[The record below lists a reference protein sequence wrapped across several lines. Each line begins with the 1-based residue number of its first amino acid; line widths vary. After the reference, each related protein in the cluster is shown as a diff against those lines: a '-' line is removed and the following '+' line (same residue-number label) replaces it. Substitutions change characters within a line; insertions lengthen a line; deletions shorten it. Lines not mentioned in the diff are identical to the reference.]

1 MIAATQRQTAAPV
14 ANVKSEIHMR
24 ASLVLFSARGNRVRE
39 RAVNAQ
45 PEYPFLELFGYNN
58 TSSFRMEPSKSYGF
72 VLPSLKPPHLTAALP
87 TFDVV

>member
-24 ASLVLFSARGNRVRE
+24 ASLVLFSARGNRIRE

-45 PEYPFLELFGYNN
+45 PEYPFLELFRYNN
-58 TSSFRMEPSKSYGF
+58 TSFRRNGALKSPGF
-72 VLPSLKPPHLTAALP
+72 VLSSPKPPRLTAALP

>member
-24 ASLVLFSARGNRVRE
+24 ASLVLFSARGHRVWE

-45 PEYPFLELFGYNN
+45 PEYPFLELFRYIN
-58 TSSFRMEPSKSYGF
+58 TFFLGMEPPKSHGF

>member
-24 ASLVLFSARGNRVRE
+24 ASLVLFSARGNCVRE

-45 PEYPFLELFGYNN
+45 LEYPFPELCGYND
-58 TSSFRMEPSKSYGF
+58 TVFRRNGAAEITRLCPAQPKTA
-72 VLPSLKPPHLTAALP
+72 PPDRRVAY
-87 TFDVV
+87 F